1 MEFDDFLLL
10 VGENLMKARHARGL
24 TREQAAEGRGAVR
37 YLWELETGRRNPS
50 LQMIFTLAE
59 RYGVT
64 PADLVSVPEA
74 RPSKKYLS
82 DLKVEAP
89 KPGRKPKGHPGA
101 R

>member
-1 MEFDDFLLL
+1 MDFEDFLAR
-10 VGENLMKARHARGL
+10 VGENLVKARHARGL

-50 LQMIFTLAE
+50 LQMLFTLAE

-64 PADLVSVPEA
+64 PADLLSVPGA
-74 RPSKKYLS
+74 RPSKKFLS
-82 DLKVEAP
+82 DLKVEGP
-89 KPGRKPKGHPGA
+89 PRGRKPKGHPRA